1 MRLFEVELFKALSA
15 FLILRYSTT
24 YMYVW
29 LLTKVYSTTE
39 LHFRKDIRLPL
50 QLQKAM
56 AAEAEST
63 RLASAKIKVAKAE
76 IECNRSLQVAT
87 ELLMDNQWGMTVCIF
102 QLTHIYTSR
111 VNSFT
116 HYLKDKMEARVIK
129 FDVIYIF

>member
-39 LHFRKDIRLPL
+39 LYFRKDIRLPL

-87 ELLMDNQWGMTVCIF
+87 ELLMDNQWGMTVCMF
-102 QLTHIYTSR
+102 
-111 VNSFT
+111 
-116 HYLKDKMEARVIK
+116 
-129 FDVIYIF
+129 

>member
-87 ELLMDNQWGMTVCIF
+87 ELLMDNQWGMTVCMF
-102 QLTHIYTSR
+102 
-111 VNSFT
+111 
-116 HYLKDKMEARVIK
+116 
-129 FDVIYIF
+129 